1 MILHRLSPTVTL
13 YHGDCRDA
21 LRRLPDNSV
30 DAVPCDPPYEL
41 NFMGKGW
48 DDTGIANDASFWAE
62 VFRVLKPGGH
72 LAAFSASRTY
82 HRMACA
88 IEDAGFEI
96 RDSLMWLYG
105 TGFPKSQNVALAM
118 DKQAGLIGARGAG
131 FNAAGQDRQLNEHK
145 ELRSDHPD
153 HVPYSPI
160 SKGAIEFDGFGTALK
175 PAFEP
180 IVLARKPLGTG
191 DINVRRN
198 VENGIRSRGWI
209 GEIKWLNESAECAG
223 SLKNP
228 KANSRTRSSAGTSVA
243 NVDASQTTNIV
254 PPTAIKPDKSAE
266 IGTSS
271 TGTSIAPPAS
281 VDMTNCANRFSN
293 VTGENVHAV
302 PSANPISSHL
312 TTSTAAGPSTEK
324 QSVSGFM
331 PTSENG
337 DFRTDSELFAGI
349 ATGLTG
355 SMELVRIK
363 QEAGSFVWPENLPT
377 FEVSKPL
384 TVAANVLRWR
394 TGALNIDGCRIPG
407 AKPDTTRGGGRD
419 MDGWGMQGQGRI
431 LDDGKGRWPA
441 NVVHDGSD
449 EVVGAFPNTAPSK
462 AGKRNAPKTGGT
474 FGDYAGDDAE
484 RLGHSDNG
492 GSAAR
497 FFYSAKASKQDRNGS
512 KHPTVK
518 PIALMAWLARLIT
531 PPQGTILDPFA
542 GSGTTGAAARQ
553 EGFRAI
559 LCEREAEYVRD
570 IRARFATAA
579 RWRQDRPDVR
589 AAWDALQ
596 TRLRARAAV

>member
-105 TGFPKSQNVALAM
+105 TGFPKSQNVSLAI
-118 DKQAGLIGARGAG
+118 DKQSGAIGHLAKS
-131 FNAAGQDRQLNEHK
+131 FNMKGGGD
-145 ELRSDHPD
+145 RSD
-153 HVPYSPI
+153 
-160 SKGAIEFDGFGTALK
+160 EFGENGRDQSIRHEPTTPEAAAWSGFGTALK

-180 IVLARKPLGTG
+180 IVLARKPL
-191 DINVRRN
+191 
-198 VENGIRSRGWI
+198 S
-209 GEIKWLNESAECAG
+209 ES
-223 SLKNP
+223 
-228 KANSRTRSSAGTSVA
+228 
-243 NVDASQTTNIV
+243 
-254 PPTAIKPDKSAE
+254 
-266 IGTSS
+266 
-271 TGTSIAPPAS
+271 
-281 VDMTNCANRFSN
+281 
-293 VTGENVHAV
+293 
-302 PSANPISSHL
+302 
-312 TTSTAAGPSTEK
+312 
-324 QSVSGFM
+324 
-331 PTSENG
+331 
-337 DFRTDSELFAGI
+337 
-349 ATGLTG
+349 
-355 SMELVRIK
+355 
-363 QEAGSFVWPENLPT
+363 
-377 FEVSKPL
+377 

-497 FFYSAKASKQDRNGS
+497 FFYSAKASKADRNGS

-531 PPQGTILDPFA
+531 PPGGTILDPFA

-559 LCEREAEYVRD
+559 LCEREAEYIAD
-570 IRARFATAA
+570 IRRRFDVGAVQ
-579 RWRQDRPDVR
+579 WRTNAPDVV

-596 TRLRARAAV
+596 TRLRARAAI